1 MQLALRP
8 YVTTGIA
15 MVGAAAIAVTPISVT
30 PHDIHVPAV
39 YSSDVQ
45 LAALLNPF
53 EVFAPIVGQA
63 VANAQVI
70 GQKVFD
76 NPMPILRAL
85 TLNQLD
91 SAGTLA
97 GLGVDVA
104 TALATMVLA
113 VPGNL
118 QTAIGLLQQGKV
130 DQALKVVENGFVSPF
145 IPLFMSGLPKL
156 IEVLKRPLI
165 DAQVLLDTLPSS
177 LIVGVGF
184 PLLNTAYG
192 LQTQFINGIT
202 GVVAAL
208 GTGNPEAVVNAIITG
223 AANFTQEL
231 LNGNPANG
239 THGLLGIYGA
249 INGFLDARTLAEYF
263 LRPPAEF
270 AARTA
275 APAAVESTPDLLVAD
290 VSSISSI
297 SSTAVSA
304 ISGAGTVTLSPATET
319 PAAETPVAET
329 PAAETPV
336 EVTPVAETPVEDTP
350 VAETPVEETPA
361 AETPVVD
368 AEPLVE
374 TEPTT
379 LVRDSAQA
387 KPGQLGL
394 TKASEAGAGLAKSVR
409 GEISKVASKIDEG
422 IKKAFGQPT
431 KTAATQSAGSGSSDT
446 GSNE

>member
-1 MQLALRP
+1 LQLALRP
-8 YVTTGIA
+8 YVTAGIA
-15 MVGAAAIAVTPISVT
+15 MVGATAVIASPVSVT

-39 YSSDVQ
+39 YSQEVQ
-45 LAALLNPF
+45 LAAVLNPF

-104 TALATMVLA
+104 TALATMVLS

-263 LRPPAEF
+263 LRPPAAF

-275 APAAVESTPDLLVAD
+275 APDAVESAPDLLVAD
-290 VSSISSI
+290 TSSISN
-297 SSTAVSA
+297 TA
-304 ISGAGTVTLSPATET
+304 ISTIGGAGTITLPPATES
-319 PAAETPVAET
+319 

-336 EVTPVAETPVEDTP
+336 EETAP
-350 VAETPVEETPA
+350 AETPVEETPA
-361 AETPVVD
+361 AEAPVEETPVEETPVVDVEPVVD
-368 AEPLVE
+368 AEQVVETDVE

-379 LVRDSAQA
+379 LVRDSVQA

-394 TKASEAGAGLAKSVR
+394 TKANEAGAGLAKSVR

-422 IKKAFGQPT
+422 IKKALGQPA
-431 KTAATQSAGSGSSDT
+431 KTAAPQSAGSDNDGSSD
-446 GSNE
+446 E

>member
-30 PHDIHVPAV
+30 PHDIRVPAV

-85 TLNQLD
+85 ALNQLD

-104 TALATMVLA
+104 TALATMVLS

-156 IEVLKRPLI
+156 IDVLKRPLI

-231 LNGNPANG
+231 LNGNPADG

-263 LRPPAEF
+263 LRPPAAF

-275 APAAVESTPDLLVAD
+275 APDAVESAPDPLVAD
-290 VSSISSI
+290 VSSI

-304 ISGAGTVTLSPATET
+304 IGGAGTVTLSPATET
-319 PAAETPVAET
+319 PAAETPVTET

-336 EVTPVAETPVEDTP
+336 EATPVEETP
-350 VAETPVEETPA
+350 AAETPVEETPA

-368 AEPLVE
+368 AEPVVE

-431 KTAATQSAGSGSSDT
+431 KTAATQSAGSDSSDT